1 MREAVGMELM
11 VMAMTAMGM
20 ELGMM
25 MTAMGMEPVTVMMI
39 MMKLTTPWAV

>member
-1 MREAVGMELM
+1 MGMELR

-25 MTAMGMEPVTVMMI
+25 MTSMGMEPETVMMI